1 MHDKLCFVQFLHPG
15 GEHHLAAPG
24 IKAWTR
30 VEDGHGRKFLRTSG
44 RSLESLDARPAD
56 GELGFWGEW
65 EAPSQAEP
73 VSTRVADG
81 PLWIHCPFWSH
92 QASYRG
98 LHNTDP
104 FVFGDRFHYTGCL
117 QHTKHGPTQ
126 LRNLSRGSVIL
137 FGSKRPG
144 RPDFTLDTVFVV
156 ADYVDHTRRDYKRK
170 LAGVVSET
178 YAAVTL
184 APWYGETAGCKP
196 PESNG
201 GCNTPESERS
211 FRLYLGATFED
222 PVDGMF
228 SFFPCVTGHSI
239 AQGFA
244 RPAIR
249 IPDVITP
256 TMTQN
261 KRLNPRQ
268 STDEITPLWNEVVR
282 QVIAQG
288 LALGI
293 HADLPTNINA
303 TRRTEALEP
312 VLPSSTSRM

>member
-1 MHDKLCFVQFLHPG
+1 MYDKLCFVQFLHPG
-15 GEHHLAAPG
+15 REHHLDAPG
-24 IKAWTR
+24 TKAWTR
-30 VEDGHGRKFLRTSG
+30 VEEGHGRKFLRSPG
-44 RSLESLDARPAD
+44 RFLSTLDAEPAD
-56 GELGFWGEW
+56 DELGFWGEW
-65 EAPSQAEP
+65 EAPSQTEP
-73 VSTRVADG
+73 ASTRVPDG
-81 PLWIHCPFWSH
+81 PRWIHRPFWSH

-144 RPDFTLDTVFVV
+144 HPEFTLDTVFVV
-156 ADYVDHTRRDYKRK
+156 ADSVDHARRDYKRK
-170 LAGVVSET
+170 LASVVSDT

-184 APWYGETAGCKP
+184 GPWYGESAGCKP
-196 PESNG
+196 TESNG

-228 SFFPCVTGHSI
+228 SFVPCVTGDRV

-249 IPDVITP
+249 IPDAITP
-256 TMTQN
+256 TMMQS

-268 STDEITPLWNEVVR
+268 SIDEIIPLWEEVVR
-282 QVIAQG
+282 QLIAQG
-288 LALGI
+288 LALGV
-293 HADLPTNINA
+293 HAELPKDITMRRHTEAVGAVLPTSA
-303 TRRTEALEP
+303 
-312 VLPSSTSRM
+312 SRM

>member
-1 MHDKLCFVQFLHPG
+1 MALQVQWLPSHRALAEEAKLHADRATTSRSGLIVPSG
-15 GEHHLAAPG
+15 P
-24 IKAWTR
+24 TR
-30 VEDGHGRKFLRTSG
+30 THT
-44 RSLESLDARPAD
+44 
-56 GELGFWGEW
+56 
-65 EAPSQAEP
+65 
-73 VSTRVADG
+73 
-81 PLWIHCPFWSH
+81 
-92 QASYRG
+92 RG

-126 LRNLSRGSVIL
+126 LRNLCRGSVIL

-144 RPDFTLDTVFVV
+144 RPEFTLDTVFVV
-156 ADYVDHTRRDYKRK
+156 AGFVDHTRRDYKRK

-184 APWYGETAGCKP
+184 APWYGETPGCKP

-201 GCNTPESERS
+201 GCNSLESERS
-211 FRLYLGATFED
+211 FRLYLGATLED

-228 SFFPCVTGHSI
+228 SFFPCLTGDGI

-249 IPDVITP
+249 IPEVISP
-256 TMTQN
+256 KMTQN

-282 QVIAQG
+282 QVIAQD

-293 HADLPTNINA
+293 HADLPKNINPPH
-303 TRRTEALEP
+303 RTEAMAT
-312 VLPSSTSRM
+312 VLPSSASPM